1 MRTQIAKTG
10 YLPAEYI
17 PPTFSTRTPP
27 PPFPQ
32 VDGGGCYREKF
43 FIFFLNPLSTRSN
56 YTSIFIFFQILARIH
71 RMSGLR
77 IFFLFS
83 RFSHSISTRILFF
96 LFFQIFVLVIQ
107 YKLSFRLAY
116 KFRLIFTRLI
126 FVIFSSY
133 QFRLVSA
140 LQILH
145 FDSSTLYLFD
155 SSAYYKQTSML
166 IWVCFMLVLAISRL
180 SDVFSFV
187 LGVVYRLGLK

>member
-1 MRTQIAKTG
+1 MYRYTTFEIKVDLCAHTYGKIGTFT
-10 YLPAEYI
+10 AEYI
-17 PPTFSTRTPP
+17 PPTFLTRYPLPLFRRLT
-27 PPFPQ
+27 
-32 VDGGGCYREKF
+32 VGAAIEKNF
-43 FIFFLNPLSTRSN
+43 FDFYFSDFSPYSQNVWIEN
-56 YTSIFIFFQILARIH
+56 I
-71 RMSGLR
+71 
-77 IFFLFS
+77 FLFS

-145 FDSSTLYLFD
+145 FDSSTLYLFC
-155 SSAYYKQTSML
+155 L
-166 IWVCFMLVLAISRL
+166 L
-180 SDVFSFV
+180 
-187 LGVVYRLGLK
+187 